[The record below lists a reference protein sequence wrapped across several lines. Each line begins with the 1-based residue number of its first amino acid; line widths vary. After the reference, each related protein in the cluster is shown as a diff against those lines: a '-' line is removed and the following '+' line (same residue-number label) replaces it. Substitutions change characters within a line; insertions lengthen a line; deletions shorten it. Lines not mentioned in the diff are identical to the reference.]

1 MAINPKS
8 WAEIFTAELS
18 VSGEHIPLER
28 VIVRHVE
35 ALSELRR
42 LGMTWRGISALLVRA
57 GARRGDGGLIS
68 SDQLRVSYGRL
79 NRKDAPSDGKPA
91 RTAKSRPAQTTM
103 DAPPLAAAAPPMLLP
118 SGSSDLEERLRDPQ
132 DVSSTE
138 IEAALSRLNKVAPN
152 GVKK

>member
-8 WAEIFTAELS
+8 WAEIFTAELT

-28 VIVRHVE
+28 VIVRHIG
-35 ALSELRR
+35 AFSELRR

-57 GARRGDGGLIS
+57 GARRADGGLIS
-68 SDQLRVSYGRL
+68 PDQLRVSYARL
-79 NRKDAPSDGKPA
+79 NGKDAPSHGKRA
-91 RTAKSRPAQTTM
+91 RSATPRQAQI
-103 DAPPLAAAAPPMLLP
+103 DAPPLAAAVPPTLPP
-118 SGSSDLEERLRDPQ
+118 SGSSDLEARLSDPQ

>member
-8 WAEIFTAELS
+8 WAEIFTAELT

-28 VIVRHVE
+28 VIVRHVV

-57 GARRGDGGLIS
+57 GARRADGGLIS
-68 SDQLRVSYGRL
+68 SDQLRVSYARF
-79 NRKDAPSDGKPA
+79 NRQDAPSDGKPA
-91 RTAKSRPAQTTM
+91 RTVKPRPAETTI
-103 DAPPLAAAAPPMLLP
+103 DAPPLAAAAPPKLLP
-118 SGSSDLEERLRDPQ
+118 PGSTDPGERLRDPQ
-132 DVSSTE
+132 DVSSME
-138 IEAALSRLNKVAPN
+138 IEAALSRLNKVAPT